1 MELREFAERV
11 LLSGSLE
18 EKLKLTP
25 DVITDFDPGSA
36 IHLPDQPGRPEEL
49 VMAPRDARANFPGVK
64 QYRVNGTCIT

>member
-25 DVITDFDPGSA
+25 DVIT
-36 IHLPDQPGRPEEL
+36 
-49 VMAPRDARANFPGVK
+49 
-64 QYRVNGTCIT
+64 